1 MENEELAGDQTS
13 QEETRLNQEISRE
26 EGTGSWDEFE
36 IEPEENTEGEIESG
50 QEEPEEIAPIEI
62 EVVVPDET
70 EEINQFPALDM
81 IDEIPTGDDSGDDAD
96 EPLENGTESSEEEEE
111 ETDQKN
117 TLSDKSPRVLSFKDF
132 FSKN

>member
-36 IEPEENTEGEIESG
+36 IEPEENIEGEIEAG

-62 EVVVPDET
+62 EVVVPDDT

-81 IDEIPTGDDSGDDAD
+81 IDEIPTGDDED
-96 EPLENGTESSEEEEE
+96 EPLENGTESSDDEEE

-132 FSKN
+132 FSEN